1 MNVRKTDEFIA
12 DVEQQSDWYAAYA
25 GWEVADH
32 YLDSVQA
39 TCQNMLLLISLD
51 ALGHGGQSKIK
62 YSTDDWAKVRFDPR
76 DDPRD
81 GCDVLNSVNSLG
93 NFIVEEIGGHNALHQ
108 TPRQVE
114 PVCGRQFKCDS
125 GQIC

>member
-39 TCQNMLLLISLD
+39 TCQTVLLLISLD

-62 YSTDDWAKVRFDPR
+62 YSADDWAKVWCP
-76 DDPRD
+76 
-81 GCDVLNSVNSLG
+81 L
-93 NFIVEEIGGHNALHQ
+93 
-108 TPRQVE
+108 
-114 PVCGRQFKCDS
+114 
-125 GQIC
+125 